1 MEVAEHHGRTFYLR
15 QKEKKRIKWLL
26 RKVMPIFYSELIKA
40 AATMNP
46 NSGLFLISYSVFRG
60 VSDDAVGH
68 EYGKVRLPRYKG
80 AVLSVTLVSMLA
92 S

>member
-1 MEVAEHHGRTFYLR
+1 
-15 QKEKKRIKWLL
+15 
-26 RKVMPIFYSELIKA
+26 
-40 AATMNP
+40 MNP

-68 EYGKVRLPRYKG
+68 EYGKIRLPRCKG
-80 AVLSVTLVSMLA
+80 AVLLSVALVSMLA